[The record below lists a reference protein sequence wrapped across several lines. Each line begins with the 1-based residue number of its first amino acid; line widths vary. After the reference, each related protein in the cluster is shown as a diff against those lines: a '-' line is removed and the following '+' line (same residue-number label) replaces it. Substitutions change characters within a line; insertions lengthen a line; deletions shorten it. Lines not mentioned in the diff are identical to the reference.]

1 MLTIPLDYLAPPSIP
16 RLVPLAATGTTLAA
30 VVSFALIRA
39 SAARVRPLCTVYRI
53 ARIAAGPVWWGEATL
68 SDTVENRNVATL
80 RTPAI
85 LAQATPNSAAWRVPI
100 GSPSR
105 PAAAFGSPGA
115 WGKITPLNVWVL
127 NLLSNPADLQ
137 NLSSA

>member
-1 MLTIPLDYLAPPSIP
+1 MLTIPLDYLTPPSIP

-30 VVSFALIRA
+30 LVSYALMLT
-39 SAARVRPLCTVYRI
+39 SAARVRPLRTIYRI
-53 ARIAAGPVWWGEATL
+53 ARTAAGPVWCGEVTL
-68 SDTVENRNVATL
+68 RDTVKTRNVATL

-85 LAQATPNSAAWRVPI
+85 LAQATPDSAAWRGPI

-115 WGKITPLNVWVL
+115 
-127 NLLSNPADLQ
+127 
-137 NLSSA
+137 